1 MSENKTNVEVNP
13 FDYGYTQ
20 DQVVMMPA
28 NDLLNIMAYATKVK
42 SMQPSVGVLY
52 EYPETV
58 NNIYSKDG
66 ELEESRVEWR
76 PYESG
81 APFFKSANNPVKF
94 ATDISLM
101 SEQIIFSLGA
111 IHEKNIN
118 AGTAKKIENLQSEQE
133 IENILK

>member
-1 MSENKTNVEVNP
+1 MSENKVEVNP

-28 NDLLNIMAYATKVK
+28 NDLLNIIAYATRVK

-58 NNIYSKDG
+58 ENVYSKDG
-66 ELEESRVEWR
+66 ELEESKVEWR

-94 ATDISLM
+94 ATDIALM

-111 IHEKNIN
+111 IHEQNIN
-118 AGTAKKIENLQSEQE
+118 AGTAKKLEDLTTTQE
-133 IENILK
+133 LDNILK

>member
-1 MSENKTNVEVNP
+1 MSENKVEVNP

-28 NDLLNIMAYATKVK
+28 NDMLNIIAYATRVK

-58 NNIYSKDG
+58 DNVYSKDG
-66 ELEESRVEWR
+66 VLEESKVQWR

-81 APFFKSANNPVKF
+81 VPFFKSTSNPVKF

-101 SEQIIFSLGA
+101 SEQIIFALGN
-111 IHEKNIN
+111 IHEQNIN
-118 AGTAKKIENLQSEQE
+118 AGTAKKIENLQSSQE
-133 IENILK
+133 IDNILK